1 MNKTEKQFKKDF
13 ESKIEKTDINLTFD
27 TTQLAPNVKRVV
39 YKSRNYKKPIII
51 TVSVLA
57 GLAVNIALIAPI
69 AAMFFKID
77 ENSVQKKK
85 KRLSFNEIALALSNS
100 FKKLN
105 TITYPELDEP
115 QKAEIS
121 EEERS
126 AYNNFSNLTYHALV
140 NTSKKDNMSYSAVG
154 LYSNLNE
161 LEFATSRVDL
171 TERFN
176 NLLGLTEAERKT
188 FYRKIMYANSYVNK
202 DSDSENSTQ
211 IKNAAFFN
219 NEFPCSQAYV
229 NYLTGL
235 YCEAYQ
241 LNFQTQANK
250 IVEWVGEAV
259 GDSNFINPDF
269 LEIDEETELF
279 LMSTLFFK
287 NQWSEKY
294 VKDKN
299 SKDKFYLANGNDV
312 IATFMKHSYMIDKY
326 YDYGSYIS
334 FKDYY
339 KCGNSITYL
348 VPKSI
353 EDNIYELTASADIFT
368 EDESKAVGGE
378 VLDELGNV
386 MYETSINVNLES
398 PKFTSQADIN
408 FKPALSSLGFSDMFD
423 PDNDSF
429 RKAFTI
435 ADEAPYNSYLQ
446 NVKQRNQVDFSEDGT
461 TVKSISFASVGLKAT
476 SAAQPS
482 MDVLEV
488 KLNQPFIY
496 IIRDCNDNPIFVGHL
511 DNPTL

>member
-69 AAMFFKID
+69 AAMFLKID

-105 TITYPELDEP
+105 TVSYPELDEP

-121 EEERS
+121 EEERN

-140 NTSKKDNMSYSAVG
+140 NTSKKDNMSYSPIG

-161 LEFATSRVDL
+161 LEYATSRENL

-176 NLLGLTEAERKT
+176 NLLGLTEAERKS
-188 FYRKIMYANSYVNK
+188 FFRKIMYANSYVNK
-202 DSDSENSTQ
+202 DSVSENSTQ
-211 IKNAAFFN
+211 LKNAAFYN

-241 LNFQTQANK
+241 LDFKTQADK
-250 IVEWVGEAV
+250 IVEWVGDAV
-259 GDSNFINPDF
+259 GDSKFINPDF
-269 LEIDEETELF
+269 LEINEETELF

-294 VKDKN
+294 VKKN
-299 SKDKFYLANGNDV
+299 NLQDKFYLANGSDV
-312 IATFMKHSYMIDKY
+312 TTTFMEHSYTIDQY

-334 FKDYY
+334 FEDYY
-339 KCGNSITYL
+339 KCGNSITYI
-348 VPKSI
+348 VPKNI
-353 EDNIYELTASADIFT
+353 EDNIFELTSSADIFT
-368 EDESKAVGGE
+368 EDDTKRVDATTY
-378 VLDELGNV
+378 DEYGRV
-386 MYETSINVNLES
+386 IYYKKIHVNLQT
-398 PKFTSQADIN
+398 PKFNNSADIY
-408 FKPALSSLGFSDMFD
+408 FRPAISSLGFDDMFN
-423 PDNDSF
+423 PLYDSF
-429 RKAFTI
+429 RKAFDI
-435 ADEAPYNSYLQ
+435 PVDAPYYSYLQ
-446 NVKQRNQVDFSEDGT
+446 YVKQRNQVDFSEDGT
-461 TVKSISFASVGLKAT
+461 IVKSLALAEVGLKAM
-476 SAAQPS
+476 SAEEIRV
-482 MDVLEV
+482 DELDV